1 MIIRNGINST
11 LRARKRSVLFITLIF
26 LLTIALT
33 LGVGLRVY
41 CGRLLTQMNDSYTS
55 VAILEY
61 LGSEYPDRDAS
72 DPYARDAL
80 NQIKNINFEGI
91 PGVISFESSDRTL
104 AVIDGYTRYNGDVP
118 YPNSAVLECM
128 SFAPRYENGT
138 VAYSKDQLADR
149 YIATSREYGN
159 YRAIIQYSP
168 GSSTGW
174 LPFYQYQ
181 RDSHFVDDGT
191 MSYEMSYAQV
201 NDIGVFEYTP
211 EANLPYEYIAYG
223 SFTADGEGIRE
234 YRHIINGQLIESFR
248 VADRNGWQLK
258 NKITEYAYSWED
270 GLYYGDGKVV
280 STHFALTASIPY
292 AYGKGDSL
300 GIEIDLRDTDLVPE
314 SGKHYLLHGA
324 FLENGRNNSFA
335 LVPFYD
341 GCEIPPFV
349 EVGDPDAEAI
359 FYEYAQFYAYVNN
372 AVELEAS
379 SNISALEVFQ
389 QGHLT
394 LMEGRFPN
402 SGEPD
407 VCVITDDIKLNM
419 GISLDDTINVNT
431 LISQQEDRYDL
442 TAENRVQTLKVVGIT
457 NTTEEYFGSV
467 WTDSIN
473 GDFTSPLFGFELGRA
488 VLDNDIANEA
498 AEVIQALCPA
508 NVRVTMYDQG
518 YTSAI
523 QPLKSMQ
530 STALAITIAAGL
542 GTIAVLVLFAFL
554 FVGRQKETVQVLV
567 VLGTSKR
574 KIRLWLLSGATVI
587 AGIATLLGAI
597 FGSLAMGQL
606 IELALYLA
614 TKIYAVDGRYSETTI
629 GYTRQAL
636 PQVQV
641 PVWAALL
648 SASVIFIFSLALCL
662 LFVSQTRRH
671 STAKKGK
678 QSVRVPKSGTSVTGK
693 VPFRFALLSARR
705 GSCRSLVVPACAL
718 ILSLFLGIL
727 TINAQ
732 GWSEQ
737 LDAVYKDAHISG
749 QAVSLNGRQSN
760 HLVISTENSRLL
772 WDSDL
777 LDELS
782 VSIGW
787 NYWLD
792 SEMPAFGNNA
802 FAAERRQS
810 WIQSQPQI
818 VALND
823 LSASSEFINTEMP
836 EITWLDNWEID
847 FLSEMDCDS
856 FLTGEHFYGYRLSL
870 QAEKE
875 KALYP
880 CLVSEEYLYAHNLEL
895 GEIFYVSM
903 QYQLASEPRDTYV
916 MLTAVGSFTQSSKLS
931 NIYVPL
937 SFWCSPEFLTTDV
950 DFFDTDERPTST
962 FTSYEGRDLYFYSTT
977 NFQTCTFTLCDSSR
991 ISEFR
996 NYLATHGVS
1005 KVRNPGH
1012 NRLTVILHDQSFI
1025 EAAEGLNRYIS
1036 FSKILFPLLF
1046 LAVALLGFVISWL
1059 MVNGRRMEFAILRG
1073 LGTSKRK
1080 VFLSF
1085 FLEQGVLC
1093 LIGSVIS
1100 CAVLCMIAIP
1110 SLVVFLSVLLFAFCY
1125 LCGCSIAV
1133 KSISKTN
1140 LLALLSERE

>member
-11 LRARKRSVLFITLIF
+11 LRARKRSVLFIALIF

-33 LGVGLRVY
+33 LGIGLRVY
-41 CGRLLTQMNDSYTS
+41 CGQLLMQMKGSYTS

-61 LGSEYPDRDAS
+61 LGSEYPDRNAS

-91 PGVISFESSDRTL
+91 PGVKSFEASDRTL
-104 AVIDGYTRYNGDVP
+104 AVIDDYTRYNGDVP

-138 VAYSKDQLADR
+138 VAYSEDQLADR
-149 YIATSREYGN
+149 YIATVHEFGN

-168 GSSTGW
+168 GNSTGW
-174 LPFYQYQ
+174 IPFYQYQ
-181 RDSHFVDDGT
+181 RDSHFADDGT

-341 GCEIPPFV
+341 GCEIPPYV
-349 EVGDPDAEAI
+349 EVGDPEAEAI

-389 QGHLT
+389 QGYLT

-407 VCVITDDIKLNM
+407 VCVITEDIKLNM
-419 GISLDDTINVNT
+419 GIGLGDTINVNT
-431 LISQQEDRYDL
+431 LLSQQDDRYDL
-442 TAENRVQTLKVVGIT
+442 SAENRTETLTVVGIT
-457 NTTEEYFGSV
+457 NTTEEYFGSIWV
-467 WTDSIN
+467 DSVN
-473 GDFTSPLFGFELGRA
+473 GKFASPMFGFELGRA
-488 VLDNDIANEA
+488 VLDNDTANDA
-498 AEVIQALCPA
+498 AEAIQALCPA

-518 YTSAI
+518 YASAI
-523 QPLKSMQ
+523 QPLKSME

-542 GTIAVLVLFAFL
+542 GAIAVLILFAFL

-567 VLGTSKR
+567 VLGTSKS

-587 AGIATLLGAI
+587 TGIATLLGAI
-597 FGSLAMGQL
+597 LGSVAMDRL
-606 IELALYLA
+606 IGLALYLA
-614 TKIYAVDGRYSETTI
+614 TKVYAVDGRYSETTI
-629 GYTRQAL
+629 GYTREAL

-641 PVWAALL
+641 PIWAALL
-648 SASVIFIFSLALCL
+648 SAGAIFIVSLVLCL
-662 LFVSQTRRH
+662 LFVSQARRR
-671 STAKKGK
+671 STPKKGK
-678 QSVRVPKSGTSVTGK
+678 QSVRVPKGGTSIVGRI
-693 VPFRFALLSARR
+693 PFRFALLSARR
-705 GSCRSLVVPACAL
+705 GGCRSLVVPACAL
-718 ILSLFLGIL
+718 VLSLFLGIL

-732 GWSEQ
+732 SWSDQ
-737 LDAVYKDAHISG
+737 LDAVYDDAHIGG
-749 QAVSLNGRQSN
+749 QVVSLNGRQSN
-760 HLVISTENSRLL
+760 HLVISTKDARLL

-777 LDELS
+777 LDDLS

-787 NYWLD
+787 NYWID

-823 LSASSEFINTEMP
+823 LSASSEFIHTDMP
-836 EITWLDNWEID
+836 EITWLDDWGID
-847 FLSEMDCDS
+847 FLSEMSCDS
-856 FLTGEHFYGYRLSL
+856 FLTGEHFYGYRLAM
-870 QAEKE
+870 QPEKE

-880 CLVSEEYLYAHNLEL
+880 CLVSEEYLKTHNLEL

-903 QYQLASEPRDTYV
+903 QYQLGSENRDTYV
-916 MLTAVGSFTQSSKLS
+916 MLTAVGSFPQSSKLT

-937 SFWCSPEFLTTDV
+937 SFWCSPDLLTTDT
-950 DFFDTDERPTST
+950 DPFDTEERPTAT
-962 FTSYEGRDLYFYSTT
+962 FSSYAGRDLYFYSTT
-977 NFQTCTFTLCDSSR
+977 SFQTCTFTLSYSKQ
-991 ISEFR
+991 ITEFR
-996 NYLATHGVS
+996 DYLAAQGIS
-1005 KVRNPGH
+1005 KVRDPGK
-1012 NRLTVILHDQSFI
+1012 NRLTVVLHDQSFI

-1046 LAVALLGFVISWL
+1046 AAVALLGFVISWL

-1110 SLVVFLSVLLFAFCY
+1110 SLIVLLSVILFAFCY